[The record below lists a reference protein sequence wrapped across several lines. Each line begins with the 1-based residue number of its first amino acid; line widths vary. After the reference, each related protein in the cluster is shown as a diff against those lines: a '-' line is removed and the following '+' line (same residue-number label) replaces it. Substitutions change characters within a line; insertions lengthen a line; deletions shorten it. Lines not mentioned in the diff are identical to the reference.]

1 MFKSS
6 KKYVICFF
14 RPLLTMI
21 CNLVENKRIKHEY
34 LFKYLL
40 IVFMSTGF
48 KFLISLGGINSVFF
62 NPEKLIYSN

>member
-40 IVFMSTGF
+40 NVFMRAGF
-48 KFLISLGGINSVFF
+48 KFLVSLGGFNSVFLD
-62 NPEKLIYSN
+62 PEKRIYSN